1 MKLKEI
7 IKEKDLI
14 QKESMTDTSIQI
26 KHPQSAGSRGLKHL
40 RKKIDILED
49 KWPDID
55 HFYDVKESQLILKR
69 PKMDDY
75 LVTAIKQIA
84 DQSKAYPE
92 IIARIYEAIT
102 GDKTTYNPKYDSYTI
117 DK

>member
-1 MKLKEI
+1 
-7 IKEKDLI
+7 
-14 QKESMTDTSIQI
+14 
-26 KHPQSAGSRGLKHL
+26 
-40 RKKIDILED
+40 
-49 KWPDID
+49 
-55 HFYDVKESQLILKR
+55 
-69 PKMDDY
+69 MDDY